1 MTIKRIL
8 ILFALVILAM
18 AAIARAS
25 AQDVAKVELPDA
37 PVISTHAMIRQRPA
51 LPVRQPW
58 MTRLEMVDAAGI
70 LTTRTLDFVSTE
82 GFLARGV
89 PEGELPSALVHSKP
103 GFFFYSE
110 GVGVGEILAEHY
122 FDRSRLAKHRVARIA
137 ARAGIEASIALL
149 AKTDI
154 GNFQAQPA
162 APLQRLESGHKILTR
177 R

>member
-25 AQDVAKVELPDA
+25 AQDVAKVELPEA
-37 PVISTHAMIRQRPA
+37 PAVTNNAISRPA
-51 LPVRQPW
+51 VPVHQPW

-70 LTTRTLDFVSTE
+70 LATRTLDYVSTE

-89 PEGELPSALVHSKP
+89 PEGELPNGLVHGPK
-103 GFFFYSE
+103 FLLYSE
-110 GVGVGEILAEHY
+110 GIAASEIVAEHY
-122 FDRSRLAKHRVARIA
+122 FDRSRLARHRVARIA

-162 APLQRLESGHKILTR
+162 APLQRLEFGHKILTR

>member
-25 AQDVAKVELPDA
+25 AQDVAKVELPEA
-37 PVISTHAMIRQRPA
+37 PAITNNAVSRPA
-51 LPVRQPW
+51 VPIHQPW

-162 APLQRLESGHKILTR
+162 APLQRLGFGSKILSR

>member
-18 AAIARAS
+18 AAIARAAS
-25 AQDVAKVELPDA
+25 AQDVAKVELPEA
-37 PVISTHAMIRQRPA
+37 PAVTNNAISRPA
-51 LPVRQPW
+51 VPVHQPW

-70 LTTRTLDFVSTE
+70 LATRTLDYVSTE

-89 PEGELPSALVHSKP
+89 PEGELPNGLVHGPK
-103 GFFFYSE
+103 FLLYSE
-110 GVGVGEILAEHY
+110 GIAASEIVAEHY
-122 FDRSRLAKHRVARIA
+122 FDRSRLARHRVARIA

-162 APLQRLESGHKILTR
+162 APLQRLGFGSKILSR

>member
-18 AAIARAS
+18 AAIARAL
-25 AQDVAKVELPDA
+25 AQDVAKVELPEA
-37 PVISTHAMIRQRPA
+37 PAVTNNAISRPA
-51 LPVRQPW
+51 VPVHQPW

-70 LTTRTLDFVSTE
+70 LATRTLDYVSTE

-89 PEGELPSALVHSKP
+89 PEGELPNGLVHGPK
-103 GFFFYSE
+103 FLLYSE
-110 GVGVGEILAEHY
+110 GIAASEIVAEHY
-122 FDRSRLAKHRVARIA
+122 FDRSRLARHRVARIA

-154 GNFQAQPA
+154 GNFQAQPT
-162 APLQRLESGHKILTR
+162 APLQRLGFGPKILSR

>member
-25 AQDVAKVELPDA
+25 AQDVAKVELPEA
-37 PVISTHAMIRQRPA
+37 PAVTSNAVSRPA
-51 LPVRQPW
+51 VPVHKPW

-70 LTTRTLDFVSTE
+70 ITTRTLDYVSTE

-89 PEGELPSALVHSKP
+89 PEGELPNGLVHGPK
-103 GFFFYSE
+103 FLLYSE
-110 GVGVGEILAEHY
+110 GIAASEIVAEHY
-122 FDRSRLAKHRVARIA
+122 FDRSRLARHRVARIA

-162 APLQRLESGHKILTR
+162 APLQRLEFGHKILR
-177 R
+177 RR